1 MMVANLYTTP
11 LLDYVLRQGDNT
23 LTACTVTAGVD
34 YYFRAWVHCDGGTVR
49 LTIGDTTQTYSSPAN
64 LIAKYTPKSSNPIV
78 SMKVVSGDPEVKL
91 SDFCVCENYARTIDV
106 FQRYGI
112 ADRFNGDTMPL
123 A

>member
-1 MMVANLYTTP
+1 MMVTNLYTTP
-11 LLDYVLRQGDNT
+11 LRDYVLRQGDNT

-49 LTIGDTTQTYSSPAN
+49 LTIGDTTQTYSSSAN

-91 SDFCVCENYARTIDV
+91 ADFCVCENYARTIDV
-106 FQRYGI
+106 LQRYGI